1 MSRQVIVTLGDGTK
15 VSVAVEEGWDNND
28 IYNQA
33 VIQNEAF
40 TGDLEDATDR
50 DLTSQQSVMEAAGDE
65 IIGAGETMLTAATGM
80 VGGLAGRAYGVVA
93 GEEAGGD
100 LANRLTYEPKTDEAN
115 RNLRGMD
122 RFIKDY
128 KLEGLPPA
136 IIAPGRFRGTVT
148 KKKLKSKDLPTR
160 TQIKEAAIESYRK
173 ADEMGAVVKTSDFNT
188 FGKQLTE
195 LLRKK
200 GYREGNPDLGAIKVI
215 IDELKLLGK
224 QKGGV
229 TLDNLQDLRELAG
242 GALKKNDAQLNML
255 GLNTTHTL
263 DDFLE
268 NIKPGMLK
276 KGSGEAFAQWRLG
289 RKQWSQQAKLKEMEW
304 LQEKG
309 NLTDIGKTV
318 QRGEGL
324 ENFRKEIV
332 TMLKNPKRLKMYS
345 MTERQMMKEFAQG
358 GKADKLLDFMSGLA
372 PKTVIGQGVGLGVP
386 VAAMGAFQMDPALA
400 LGAAAGGFGL
410 GKVAQGA
417 RGIRLN
423 RQKNN
428 MIDDFKI
435 GDGPD
440 AQYGVN
446 KAGIFDTT
454 PLAVGGGLL
463 DGVYD
468 QYSGAADA
476 REGATMEEDIPN
488 EFRDLLG

>member
-1 MSRQVIVTLGDGTK
+1 MRNVIVTLEDGTK
-15 VSVAVEEGWDNND
+15 VTVAVKDGMDDND
-28 IYNQA
+28 IINQA
-33 VIQNEAF
+33 LIQNEAY
-40 TGDLEDATDR
+40 TEDMQDAKDR
-50 DLTSQQSVMEAAGDE
+50 DMASQETVMEAVGDE

-80 VGGLAGRAYGVVA
+80 VGGLAGRAYGVFA

-100 LANRLTYEPKTDEAN
+100 VADRLTYKPKTDEAN
-115 RNLRGMD
+115 RNLQGID

-136 IIAPGRFRGTVT
+136 LIGPARFKGGVT

-160 TQIKEAAIESYRK
+160 SQIKEAAVESYRK
-173 ADEMGAVVKTSDFNT
+173 ADEMGAVIKSSEFQK

-200 GYREGNPDLGAIKVI
+200 GYREGNADLSTIKVI
-215 IDELKLLGK
+215 VDELNLLGK

-242 GALKKNDAQLNML
+242 GALKKTDSQLNML
-255 GLNTTHTL
+255 GLNTTHAL

-268 NIKPGMLK
+268 NIQPGMLK

-289 RKQWSQQAKLKEMEW
+289 RRQWAQQAKLKEMEW

-332 TMLKNPKRLKMYS
+332 KMLKNPKRLKMYS
-345 MTERQMMKEFAQG
+345 MTERQLMKQFAQG
-358 GKADKLLDFMSGLA
+358 GTPDKLLDFMGGLA
-372 PKTVIGQGVGLGVP
+372 PKTVMGQGVGLGVP
-386 VAAMGAFQMDPALA
+386 VAAMGAFEMDPALA

-410 GKVAQGA
+410 GKVAQGT

-423 RQKNN
+423 KQKNKL
-428 MIDDFKI
+428 IDSFRI

-440 AQYGVN
+440 AQYGIN
-446 KAGIFDTT
+446 NAGAFNTT

-463 DGVYD
+463 DDVYD
-468 QYSGAADA
+468 QYSGLADA
-476 REGATMEEDIPN
+476 RDGASLEEDIP
-488 EFRDLLG
+488 L